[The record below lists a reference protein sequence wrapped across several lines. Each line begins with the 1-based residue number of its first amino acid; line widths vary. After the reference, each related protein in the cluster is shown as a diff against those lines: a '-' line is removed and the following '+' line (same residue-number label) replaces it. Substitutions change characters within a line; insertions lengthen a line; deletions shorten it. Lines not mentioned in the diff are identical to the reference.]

1 MSRDVPAKPTFTF
14 RNGITVTLERVG
26 PMYAMPIQR
35 ANPPPDPP
43 LAPGVGGEL
52 EPNPNDPDY
61 YRAMESYQE
70 RLRSLMNDALLDAA
84 IGDDL
89 EIDGAAVARLRT
101 KAAKYGGVLEDD
113 DRLCYIKY
121 CLIPH
126 TDDLEL
132 FFTALANYD
141 NVSEEDIRA
150 AGAMFQRP
158 GAGQA
163 DRGRDEVAAPEPDTV
178 QQHDA

>member
-1 MSRDVPAKPTFTF
+1 MSRDTPKKPTFTF

-43 LAPGVGGEL
+43 LAPGVGGEM

-61 YRAMESYQE
+61 HKAMEAYQRRMAE
-70 RLRSLMNDALLDAA
+70 LLNDALLDAA

-89 EIDGAAVARLRT
+89 EIDTKAIARLR
-101 KAAKYGGVLEDD
+101 KKVAKYNGVLEED

-121 CLIPH
+121 CLFSH
-126 TDDLEL
+126 TDDMAL
-132 FFTALANYD
+132 FFTALSEYD
-141 NVSEEDIRA
+141 GVSEEDIRI
-150 AGAMFQRP
+150 AGAMFR
-158 GAGQA
+158 GDGTEAA
-163 DRGRDEVAAPEPDTV
+163 DRGRDEVAAQVADTV
-178 QQHDA
+178 

>member
-1 MSRDVPAKPTFTF
+1 MAGRAAPEKPTFTS
-14 RNGITVTLERVG
+14 RSGITITLERVG

-43 LAPGVGGEL
+43 LASDGHGGM

-61 YRAMESYQE
+61 HKAMEAYQARMRE
-70 RLRSLMNDALLDAA
+70 LLSGALMDAA

-89 EIDGAAVARLRT
+89 EVDEKAVARLRR
-101 KAAKYGGVLEDD
+101 KAAKYGATLEED

-121 CLIPH
+121 CVFSH

-141 NVSEEDIRA
+141 GVSEEDIRV
-150 AGAMFQRP
+150 AGAMFQRN
-158 GAGQA
+158 GAEAA
-163 DRGRDEVAAPEPDTV
+163 DRGRDEVAAQEPDTV
-178 QQHDA
+178 